1 MSDVASKNV
10 VFVESKEEVV
20 DVVPSAEIVSEE
32 DVVDAVS
39 LSEMNLLR
47 GELNDEKKSKT
58 DSSQMLSTIEPFGD
72 SDVVVNG
79 ETGVMSSD
87 NSDTEVVGDAQVS
100 LTVND
105 LDVLIKGKIGVDS
118 SQMLSTIEPF
128 GDSDVVVNGETGV
141 MSSDTSD
148 TEVVGDTKV
157 SLTVNDLNVLIEGK
171 IGVDS

>member
-72 SDVVVNG
+72 SDVVG
-79 ETGVMSSD
+79 SSSSSSSSSSAD
-87 NSDTEVVGDAQVS
+87 NNTHRGLTQCS
-100 LTVND
+100 LVITVH
-105 LDVLIKGKIGVDS
+105 
-118 SQMLSTIEPF
+118 
-128 GDSDVVVNGETGV
+128 
-141 MSSDTSD
+141 
-148 TEVVGDTKV
+148 
-157 SLTVNDLNVLIEGK
+157 
-171 IGVDS
+171 

>member
-1 MSDVASKNV
+1 MSDVASRNV
-10 VFVESKEEVV
+10 VLVESKEEVV

-72 SDVVVNG
+72 SDVGVNG

-87 NSDTEVVGDAQVS
+87 NSDTEVVGDTQ
-100 LTVND
+100 
-105 LDVLIKGKIGVDS
+105 
-118 SQMLSTIEPF
+118 
-128 GDSDVVVNGETGV
+128 
-141 MSSDTSD
+141 
-148 TEVVGDTKV
+148 V
-157 SLTVNDLNVLIEGK
+157 SLTVNDLNVLIEGN

>member
-10 VFVESKEEVV
+10 VFVESEEEVV
-20 DVVPSAEIVSEE
+20 DVVPSAEILSKE

-87 NSDTEVVGDAQVS
+87 NSDTVVVGEVS
-100 LTVND
+100 LTAND
-105 LDVLIKGKIGVDS
+105 LY
-118 SQMLSTIEPF
+118 
-128 GDSDVVVNGETGV
+128 
-141 MSSDTSD
+141 
-148 TEVVGDTKV
+148 
-157 SLTVNDLNVLIEGK
+157 VLIEGK

>member
-10 VFVESKEEVV
+10 VFVESEEEVV
-20 DVVPSAEIVSEE
+20 DVVPSAEILSKE

-72 SDVVVNG
+72 ISDVVVNG

-87 NSDTEVVGDAQVS
+87 NSDTVVVGEVS
-100 LTVND
+100 LTAND
-105 LDVLIKGKIGVDS
+105 LY
-118 SQMLSTIEPF
+118 
-128 GDSDVVVNGETGV
+128 
-141 MSSDTSD
+141 
-148 TEVVGDTKV
+148 
-157 SLTVNDLNVLIEGK
+157 VLIEGK